1 VIQTR
6 FKDPLSAAEVG
17 ALRRRFPILDT
28 AVYLASH
35 SLGAMPV
42 ESAAALDR
50 YTLDFATRGVRAWT
64 ERGWWDTPTTVGD
77 TLARLLGAPAG
88 TVVMLPNVTVA
99 EWVVAS
105 CFDWHAGRRKVVY
118 EAQNFPSVMYAW
130 EAHPH
135 AEVVTVAHS
144 DQLLDAID
152 EQTLLVPISH
162 VQFKTAHMADAAAIA
177 ARCAEV
183 GAHLVLDVYQSAG
196 ALPLELEKWGVAF
209 ALGGS
214 VKWLCGGPGA
224 GFLYVRADLRDR
236 LEPALTGWQAHE
248 RPFAFEPGPI
258 RYATTSMLRFAHG
271 TPPVPALLAAE
282 AAYRVIAEVGVEV
295 IRARSLHL
303 TQHLI
308 DGAGERGLEV
318 VSEKRPERRGASVV
332 IKVPDEA
339 AVEERLAANRIIVD
353 SRPGAGV
360 RVGPH
365 FYNTVEELDR
375 VLDALRP

>member
-1 VIQTR
+1 MIETR

-28 AVYLASH
+28 AVYLANH

-42 ESAAALDR
+42 EYAAALDR

-64 ERGWWDTPTTVGD
+64 ERGWWDTPATVGD
-77 TLARLLGAPAG
+77 TLAPLLGAPAG

-105 CFDWHAGRRKVVY
+105 CFDWQAGRRKVVY

-144 DQLLDAID
+144 DQLPEAID

-162 VQFKTAHMADAAAIA
+162 VQFKTAHTVDAAAIA
-177 ARCAEV
+177 ARCAET

-248 RPFAFEPGPI
+248 RPFAFEPGAI
-258 RYATTSMLRFAHG
+258 RYTSASMLRFAHG
-271 TPPVPALLAAE
+271 TPAVPALLAAE
-282 AAYRVIAEVGVEV
+282 AAYRVIAEVGLDV

-308 DGAGERGLEV
+308 DGAAERGLEV

-332 IKVPDEA
+332 IQVPDEA